1 MLVVFLCCIRLFF
14 SNVLRCAF
22 FYIVAAHRRDATN
35 PTFRK
40 INVAEVLAT
49 HGPRKRSLK
58 METGPFFVD
67 LSKQMH

>member
-1 MLVVFLCCIRLFF
+1 MCLPLYCF
-14 SNVLRCAF
+14 
-22 FYIVAAHRRDATN
+22 AALRRDATN